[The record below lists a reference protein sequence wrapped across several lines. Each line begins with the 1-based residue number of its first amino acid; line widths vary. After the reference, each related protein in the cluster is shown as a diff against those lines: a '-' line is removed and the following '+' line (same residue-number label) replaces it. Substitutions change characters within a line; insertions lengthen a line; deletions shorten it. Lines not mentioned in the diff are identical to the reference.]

1 MDYQPKLLRCG
12 FSTLL
17 GALVVVALWVL
28 PGRAGAATIVQTVTY
43 PSVGPIIAAGTL
55 GVSDSFSGLI
65 GDTFL
70 DHFMFSVQPS
80 DTFTLT
86 TNSLFQSGLTV
97 TGGQLWN
104 ARGTTQCFPTGSP
117 YFSGSPILSP
127 GAYDLRISG
136 TLTATSGLHGVAIN
150 FNPTTTAP
158 IPEPETYAMMLAGLG
173 LMGFVARRRK
183 QKEAA

>member
-1 MDYQPKLLRCG
+1 MDYQPKLLKYG

-17 GALVVVALWVL
+17 GSLIVVALLVL
-28 PGRAGAATIVQTVTY
+28 PGRVGAATIVQTVTY

-80 DTFTLT
+80 ATFTLT
-86 TNSLFQSGLTV
+86 TNSLFQGGLTV
-97 TGGQLWN
+97 SSGELWN
-104 ARGTTQCFPTGSP
+104 GAGTTQFFPTGSP
-117 YFSGSPILSP
+117 FFTSSPILSP

-150 FNPTTTAP
+150 FSPTAP
-158 IPEPETYAMMLAGLG
+158 IPEPEAYAMMLAGLG

-183 QKEAA
+183 QKDAA